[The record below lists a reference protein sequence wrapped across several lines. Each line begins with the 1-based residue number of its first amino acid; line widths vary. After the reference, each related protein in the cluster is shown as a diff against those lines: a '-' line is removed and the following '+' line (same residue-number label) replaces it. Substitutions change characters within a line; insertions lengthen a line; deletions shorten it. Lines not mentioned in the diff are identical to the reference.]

1 VDHFETLA
9 LSTENFESLLS
20 QVSNSDLT
28 LPTPC
33 EGWSVS
39 ELVWHVARAS
49 DMTVLLLNDATRD
62 DAVKLFDVTAPP
74 NVLEECQRAID
85 EELTSFANASD
96 LEVMTHHPMGDVTVA
111 QLFDFRILDLTI
123 HFWDLAR
130 AVGADEII
138 PDALVTY
145 VYATVLPMEEIIG
158 QVGIFGEG
166 PSHSIGSDAP
176 SQVKLLDLLG
186 RRP

>member
-96 LEVMTHHPMGDVTVA
+96 LEVMTHH
-111 QLFDFRILDLTI
+111 LTI
-123 HFWDLAR
+123 HVWDLAR